1 MYIDPTMRGNRY
13 GLPFYVVTYWISFAF
28 SEGPIDTVHT
38 PEGCNVTLVCHQP
51 GNVTWLDTGT
61 SQKLEDPR
69 FETKVYGSF
78 STLLITAVSENDAG
92 NITCVGQERNITTSL
107 QVCYDVRLS
116 SECLKTILAGDPC
129 NSEFM
134 TTRCTKSCGLCPEP
148 NCTEL
153 ILPTHRPPS
162 ENPQTAVAHTDS
174 SSTESSS
181 SKASSPTQDTRDA
194 DKNSGATWSSGFQG
208 LFALVSACFSIFV
221 LLSQNIMTMPGW
233 KLRRLTSSRQ
243 KYSRRAACLPKHPH
257 LLKKVFRFLFHRK

>member
-1 MYIDPTMRGNRY
+1 MFCRLVIYLANHLR
-13 GLPFYVVTYWISFAF
+13 VTPIVFFIFTFSFFAQSAKLCSISFY
-28 SEGPIDTVHT
+28 
-38 PEGCNVTLVCHQP
+38 L
-51 GNVTWLDTGT
+51 
-61 SQKLEDPR
+61 K
-69 FETKVYGSF
+69 
-78 STLLITAVSENDAG
+78 
-92 NITCVGQERNITTSL
+92 
-107 QVCYDVRLS
+107 
-116 SECLKTILAGDPC
+116 LKTISSVFIGKFC
-129 NSEFM
+129 KV
-134 TTRCTKSCGLCPEP
+134 R
-148 NCTEL
+148 L
-153 ILPTHRPPS
+153 IALLYFFRL

-243 KYSRRAACLPKHPH
+243 KYSRRAACLPKHPD